1 MGVKGLKCMLLWD
14 SARLFAAM
22 ACIKSGLSSTEKLK
36 SNETLY
42 LPNGNLVWPFSLN
55 SIGLCTAIYGTNDQI
70 EHTCRDLPKAY
81 L

>member
-36 SNETLY
+36 SNETLN
-42 LPNGNLVWPFSLN
+42 LPSGNLVRPFLVEFHRFV
-55 SIGLCTAIYGTNDQI
+55 LC
-70 EHTCRDLPKAY
+70 DLRYK
-81 L
+81 